1 VVDPRNYLTHEKLKD
16 GTQVTVRAIRADD
29 GARILEAFNALDRE
43 SVYRRFFTP
52 KKELSDVE
60 LKQLTEVDFSQVSA
74 LVVTTQRDGVETLLG
89 GGRYAV
95 EAGDRPQ
102 SAELAFLTG
111 GAYRGLGIAS
121 LLLRHLTLLAQE
133 AGLSRLEADLL
144 AENQSMLNVF
154 RRSGLPL
161 KQHHEGSVVH
171 VTLSLGDPS
180 ICPSF
185 DKSTAT
191 QRQPGT

>member
-1 VVDPRNYLTHEKLKD
+1 VVDPRNYLAHENLKD
-16 GTQVTVRAIRADD
+16 GTEVTVRAIRAADAA
-29 GARILEAFNALDRE
+29 GILHAFNKLDPE
-43 SVYRRFFTP
+43 SIYRRFFSP
-52 KKELSDVE
+52 KKELSDAQ
-60 LKQLTEVDFSQVSA
+60 LKHLTEVDFSQVSA
-74 LVVTTQRDGVETLLG
+74 LVVTTQRDGAEILLG

-95 EAGDRPQ
+95 EAGERPQ

-111 GAYRGLGIAS
+111 GAYRGQGVAS
-121 LLLRHLTLLAQE
+121 LLLRHLKLLAQE
-133 AGLSRLEADLL
+133 AGLLRLEADVL

-154 RRSGLPL
+154 RRSGLPMTQRRERNVL
-161 KQHHEGSVVH
+161 H

-180 ICPSF
+180 TCPSF